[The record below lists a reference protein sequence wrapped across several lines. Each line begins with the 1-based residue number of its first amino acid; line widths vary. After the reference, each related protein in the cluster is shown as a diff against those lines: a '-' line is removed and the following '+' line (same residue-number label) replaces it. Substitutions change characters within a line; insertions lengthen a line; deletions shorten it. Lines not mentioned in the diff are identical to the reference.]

1 MDREQLKR
9 VLEALIFA
17 SESPLPMKQMDAIL
31 EDVEQAEIESA
42 LTELASDLSDRA
54 IYLKKAGGGYQFGT
68 RAEYAEWIGEMFQE
82 KRNSRLS
89 RAALETL
96 AIIAFKQPISRVE
109 VAAIRGVNSDGVMK
123 KLLDF
128 RLITISGR
136 DTGPGRPL
144 LFKTT
149 PEFLNYFGIND
160 VSELPRP
167 KEVEELLADGEGG
180 EILQQIPDEVLI
192 AEGAAPSSEEGDEA
206 EPAEGEEPQQESET
220 ESGEPPLESDEPQTE
235 SGEPKAESDEPDTN
249 SELPKA
255 KSEPPTA
262 NSEPPTAN
270 SEPPLS
276 TDHPNEDDPQ
286 S

>member
-17 SESPLPMKQMDAIL
+17 SASPLTLQQMVAIL
-31 EDVEQAEIESA
+31 GEIEQAEIESA
-42 LTELASDLSDRA
+42 LTELSSDLSNRA
-54 IYLKKAGGGYQFGT
+54 IYLKKSGGGYQFGT
-68 RAEYAEWIGEMFQE
+68 RAEYAEWIGQMFQE
-82 KRNSRLS
+82 KQNSRLS

-149 PEFLNYFGIND
+149 SEFLNYFGIND

-180 EILQQIPDEVLI
+180 EILQQIPDELLI
-192 AEGAAPSSEEGDEA
+192 ADGLSANTEEEMDDESAEAEESQETFEDEA
-206 EPAEGEEPQQESET
+206 EDDDADSTHEETDDGEIDGFAEDS
-220 ESGEPPLESDEPQTE
+220 
-235 SGEPKAESDEPDTN
+235 
-249 SELPKA
+249 
-255 KSEPPTA
+255 
-262 NSEPPTAN
+262 
-270 SEPPLS
+270 
-276 TDHPNEDDPQ
+276 EDDSESVTEQ
-286 S
+286 ADDVDIQDEDADEFEKDEKEE

>member
-17 SESPLPMKQMDAIL
+17 SASPLTLQQMVAIL
-31 EDVEQAEIESA
+31 GEIEQTEIESA
-42 LTELASDLSDRA
+42 LTELSSDLSNRA
-54 IYLKKAGGGYQFGT
+54 IYLKKTGGGYQFGT
-68 RAEYAEWIGEMFQE
+68 RAEYAEWIGQMFQE
-82 KRNSRLS
+82 KQNSRLS

-149 PEFLNYFGIND
+149 SEFLNYFGIND

-192 AEGAAPSSEEGDEA
+192 AEGLSDNTEEEMNDES
-206 EPAEGEEPQQESET
+206 AEGEESQET
-220 ESGEPPLESDEPQTE
+220 F
-235 SGEPKAESDEPDTN
+235 
-249 SELPKA
+249 
-255 KSEPPTA
+255 
-262 NSEPPTAN
+262 
-270 SEPPLS
+270 
-276 TDHPNEDDPQ
+276 EDDAEDNDADSTHEETDDGEIDDFTEDSEDDSESATEQ
-286 S
+286 VDGVDIQHEDADEFEKDEKEE

>member
-17 SESPLPMKQMDAIL
+17 SESPLTLNQMVAIL
-31 EDVEQAEIESA
+31 EDIEQADIESA
-42 LTELASDLSDRA
+42 LTELPLDLANRA
-54 IYLKKAGGGYQFGT
+54 IYLKKAAGGYQFGT
-68 RAEYAEWIGEMFQE
+68 RAEYAEWIGRMFQE
-82 KRNSRLS
+82 KKNSRLS

-109 VAAIRGVNSDGVMK
+109 VAAIRGVNADGVMK

-149 PEFLNYFGIND
+149 SEFLNYFGIND

-167 KEVEELLADGEGG
+167 KEVEELLAEGEGG
-180 EILQQIPDEVLI
+180 EILQHIPDEVLMSEDAATASDDDENADPDEKMQVDDGDDSHAASPAKPLDENSKSTDQTDT
-192 AEGAAPSSEEGDEA
+192 AESPENIEHSDDD
-206 EPAEGEEPQQESET
+206 
-220 ESGEPPLESDEPQTE
+220 SDE
-235 SGEPKAESDEPDTN
+235 DE
-249 SELPKA
+249 
-255 KSEPPTA
+255 
-262 NSEPPTAN
+262 
-270 SEPPLS
+270 
-276 TDHPNEDDPQ
+276 Q
-286 S
+286 